1 MEEITGFW
9 NQYNGAI
16 FQFITAVLYLIGFYV
31 AARIVKSLIH
41 RVLLH
46 SDIDNKFTKTVGL
59 KENFPIEKVVSTTT
73 FWIIMGFGF
82 LTFFEKLDL
91 TSMSQPL
98 NNLLTQIFAFLP
110 KLGAALGL
118 LLIAWILA
126 AIVKKTIEKASSFT
140 KLDERLNSL
149 EESDEN
155 NITVSKSFA
164 QAGYWFIFLMFLP
177 MILGALQIESLV
189 VPLQDMFAKLFSFL
203 PNILSALL
211 IFFVGYFVARL
222 VKQVVSSLLAAA
234 GIDNLSARSGL
245 ETKFSELVG
254 TVTYTFILLLII
266 VQSLDALKIAAIS
279 APAENMIQMIFA
291 AIPGILAAALVIGI
305 SYYIG
310 KLVAQLVTDLLTAA
324 GFNKIVTNLGVQ
336 MNTERTP
343 SQFAGSLVLIG
354 VILFAVLGATEL
366 INFDPLSAIVTAII
380 AFTVQVILAAL
391 ILAIGIYVARKVKTL
406 IADAGMPSTASSLAS
421 VAILFLTI
429 AMALRQLG
437 LAQDIINIA
446 FGLMLG
452 AVAVGAAIAIGLGSK
467 EIAGKEVQSML
478 EKLKK

>member
-1 MEEITGFW
+1 MEEITGLW
-9 NQYNGAI
+9 NQYDNTVM
-16 FQFITAVLYLIGFYV
+16 QFIIAVLYLVGFYIV
-31 AARIVKSLIH
+31 ARIVKTILH
-41 RVLLH
+41 RILLR
-46 SDIDNKFTKTVGL
+46 SELDNKFTHTVGL
-59 KENFPIEKVVSTTT
+59 SDNFPIEKVIATTT
-73 FWIIMGFGF
+73 FWLIMGFGF
-82 LTFFEKLDL
+82 LTFFEKLNL
-91 TSMSQPL
+91 TSMTQPL
-98 NNLLTQIFAFLP
+98 NTLLTEIFAFLP

-118 LLIAWILA
+118 LLVAWVLA
-126 AIVKKTIEKASSFT
+126 SLVKKAIEKGSSFA
-140 KLDERLNSL
+140 KLDERLNKL
-149 EESDEN
+149 EQSEQD
-155 NITVSKSFA
+155 NIAVSKSFA
-164 QAGYWFIFLMFLP
+164 RAGYWFIFLLFLP

-211 IFFVGYFVARL
+211 IFVIGYFVARL
-222 VKQVVSSLLAAA
+222 VKQVVSNLLAAA
-234 GIDNLSARSGL
+234 GIDNFNARTGL
-245 ETKFSELVG
+245 ETKFSELIG
-254 TVTYTFILLLII
+254 TIIYTFILLLVI
-266 VQSLDALKIAAIS
+266 VQSLDALKIAAVS

-291 AIPGILAAALVIGI
+291 AIPGILAATLVIGI

-324 GFNKIVTNLGVQ
+324 GFNKIVANLGLQ
-336 MNTERTP
+336 MNAERTP
-343 SQFAGSLVLIG
+343 SQYAGNLVLIG
-354 VILFAVLGATEL
+354 VILFAILGATEL
-366 INFDPLSAIVTAII
+366 LNFEPLSAIVTAII

-391 ILAIGIYVARKVKTL
+391 ILAIGIYVAKKVKTL
-406 IADAGMPSTASSLAS
+406 VADAGMPAAASTLAS

-467 EIAGKEVQSML
+467 EVAGKEVQAMI